1 MGLDMSL
8 NISSVELYLHY
19 AIIIAIAAAASAA
32 VIPLVKRLAYRFDI
46 LAHPGGRR
54 IHKTP
59 TPEIGGMGILFGIVV
74 AGIAQFSFEY
84 FLGWPGFLTDA
95 WLTPLNISAIA
106 GGTLIVYA
114 TGLIDDIVDLSP
126 GFKLAGQIAGAA
138 VVAIWGVSIDFLA
151 NPFGGSAFGLD
162 PVLSAVIT
170 IFYLVAFANI
180 INLIDGMDG
189 LAAGISAIAAIS
201 LLFLATDVNQLS
213 AALIA
218 AMLVGACIGFLPYN
232 FNPASIFMGDQGA
245 LLLGFLLGIIS
256 LMGVMKTTAA
266 IALAVPLLIVA
277 IPILDTLSAIV
288 RRIRGKRS
296 IQSADKGHVHHR
308 LAQTGLTV
316 RQTVLVVYLWSSLL
330 AVGAYAVR
338 ATPTTMRGL
347 TLVIFLV
354 VTALIAWMLGLFKS
368 PDSGRRGRKIVS
380 DDPKIAEEP
389 EKSEEE

>member
-1 MGLDMSL
+1 MTINL
-8 NISSVELYLHY
+8 ELYLHY
-19 AIIIAIAAAASAA
+19 LLIIAIAAAAAA
-32 VIPLVKRLAYRFDI
+32 AIMPLIRKIAYHYDI

-54 IHKTP
+54 IHTKS
-59 TPEIGGMGILFGIVV
+59 TPEIGGMGILFGIIV
-74 AGIAQFSFEY
+74 AGLSQFALEH
-84 FLGWPGFLTDA
+84 FLGWGGFLSDA
-95 WLTPLNISAIA
+95 RLSALNIAAIA
-106 GGTLIVYA
+106 GGTLVIYL

-126 GFKLAGQIAGAA
+126 GVKLAGQTAA
-138 VVAIWGVSIDFLA
+138 ATIVALWGVSIDFLP
-151 NPFGGSAFGLD
+151 NPFGGPNLGLD

-189 LAAGISAIAAIS
+189 LAAGITAIAATS
-201 LLFLATDVNQLS
+201 LMFLATDVNQLS

-218 AMLVGACIGFLPYN
+218 AMLVGACLGFLPYN

-256 LMGVMKTTAA
+256 MMGVMKTTAA

-277 IPILDTLSAIV
+277 VPILDTLSAII

-308 LAQTGLTV
+308 LMRTGLSV
-316 RQTVLVVYLWSSLL
+316 RQTVLVVYLWSALL

-338 ATPTTMRGL
+338 ATPTTVRGFAL
-347 TLVIFLV
+347 IALLV
-354 VTALIAWMLGLFKS
+354 VTALIAWMLGLFKVA
-368 PDSGRRGRKIVS
+368 DHGQAQGRPGKGKKKQRQ
-380 DDPKIAEEP
+380 AEDLED
-389 EKSEEE
+389 

>member
-1 MGLDMSL
+1 MGS
-8 NISSVELYLHY
+8 NFELYLHY

-32 VIPLVKRLAYRFDI
+32 VMPLIKKLAYHFDI
-46 LAHPGGRR
+46 VAHPGGRR
-54 IHKTP
+54 IHKVP

-74 AGIAQFSFEY
+74 AGVAQFSFEH
-84 FLGWPGFLTDA
+84 FLGWSGFLTDA
-95 WLTPLNISAIA
+95 RLTPLNISAIA
-106 GGTLIVYA
+106 GGTLIVYV
-114 TGLIDDIVDLSP
+114 TGLVDDIVDLSP

-138 VVAIWGVSIDFLA
+138 VVAVWGVSIDFLA
-151 NPFGGSAFGLD
+151 NPFGGPGLGFD

-170 IFYLVAFANI
+170 TFYLVAFANI

-201 LLFLATDVNQLS
+201 LMFLATDVNQLS

-218 AMLVGACIGFLPYN
+218 TMLVGACLGFLPYN

-245 LLLGFLLGIIS
+245 LLLGFLLGVIS

-266 IALAVPLLIVA
+266 IALAVPLLIMA

-316 RQTVLVVYLWSSLL
+316 RQTVLIVYLWSGLL

-338 ATPTTMRGL
+338 AAPTTMRGL
-347 TLVIFLV
+347 TLVALLV

-368 PDSGRRGRKIVS
+368 PDSGKRGRK
-380 DDPKIAEEP
+380 
-389 EKSEEE
+389 